1 VLQPKR
7 RDFLLSLSHY
17 CRGASGIANRNGASE
32 EARRYS
38 EEALTSAIEVALGDP
53 ARDRHLELLRSA
65 ADVYAAYTQLDGDA
79 DRSLEAVR
87 WMRRVAELA
96 RRQVPGSV
104 ELERLGAVAD
114 RIEAAGLELQA
125 RSLAES
131 TGSSASR

>member
-1 VLQPKR
+1 
-7 RDFLLSLSHY
+7 
-17 CRGASGIANRNGASE
+17 
-32 EARRYS
+32 
-38 EEALTSAIEVALGDP
+38 
-53 ARDRHLELLRSA
+53 
-65 ADVYAAYTQLDGDA
+65 
-79 DRSLEAVR
+79 
-87 WMRRVAELA
+87 MRRVAELA